1 MTIRNV
7 SFIIASGCGGIISW
21 LLMFHLV
28 AKFIVGGNTKTCVV
42 AGYPEPD
49 APAPERVNFLN
60 FFDIRAGAAGFF
72 SPRLFRSDTV
82 GLSFVCFRGTHLD
95 ATIATCSGNRD
106 AWVGC

>member
-1 MTIRNV
+1 MTIWNI

-49 APAPERVNFLN
+49 APAPERINFLN

-72 SPRLFRSDTV
+72 SHNSVRPHHYNG
-82 GLSFVCFRGTHLD
+82 GLTPEESE
-95 ATIATCSGNRD
+95 NRYHFYCKIV
-106 AWVGC
+106 ASIT